1 MPETK
6 KRPNRG
12 TVTTVLDVAGALLIC
27 AGVAC
32 IYWPAGIILAG
43 VACVVASWAAT
54 R

>member
-6 KRPNRG
+6 KPGRG
-12 TVTTVLDVAGALLIC
+12 AVTTALDVAGALLIC

-32 IYWPAGIILAG
+32 IYWPAGIVLAG
-43 VACVVASWAAT
+43 VACIAASWAAS